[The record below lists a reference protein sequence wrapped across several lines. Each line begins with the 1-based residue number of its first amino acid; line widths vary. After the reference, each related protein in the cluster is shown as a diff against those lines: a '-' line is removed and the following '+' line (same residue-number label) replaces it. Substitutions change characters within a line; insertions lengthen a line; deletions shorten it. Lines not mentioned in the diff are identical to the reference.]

1 MRWLWPAGLLAL
13 NFVLALGWPS
23 ALLRLWFSRLWP
35 AWSAGWQ
42 AVQQWLPF
50 PAAFI
55 VLPLVLA
62 GLTVVPLLAARQQPG
77 KGLWLL
83 SLGLVLVIS
92 WVQLGWGLNY
102 LRTPLAQS
110 LQLQGGTSPEQRR
123 ALAAYLA
130 AVLQST
136 ASAERDVAAG
146 VSSGAREL
154 EQLLGPLGH
163 PGRLTQPPA
172 HVPTGSLLR
181 FGVAGSLFPLTLEAF
196 VDPGLADWQQV
207 IIGIHELS
215 HVHGIARED
224 DAVLAAA
231 IAGLR
236 SSDPFTRYAAAL
248 DSFSRLE
255 LPRAE
260 LQELLATL
268 PERVSADLTAAA
280 DGSRRWRSETLAGL
294 QAAVFGLW
302 LRLQGS
308 EGGLADYSVGASR
321 LPLALEAGLLP

>member
-1 MRWLWPAGLLAL
+1 MRWLWPAVLLLL
-13 NFVLALGWPS
+13 NVVLALGWPPV
-23 ALLRLWFSRLWP
+23 LLQFWFSRVWP

-50 PAAFI
+50 PAAYI
-55 VLPLVLA
+55 VLPVVVVA
-62 GLTVVPLLAARQQPG
+62 LTVLPILAARQKPAD
-77 KGLWLL
+77 GLWLL
-83 SLGLVLVIS
+83 SMGLVLLFS
-92 WVQLGWGLNY
+92 WIQLGWGLNY

-110 LQLQGGTSPEQRR
+110 LQLQGGSSVEQRR
-123 ALAAYLA
+123 ALAAYLTE
-130 AVLQST
+130 VLQST
-136 ASAERDVAAG
+136 AAAERDVAAA
-146 VSSGAREL
+146 VSAGAREL

-163 PGRLTQPPA
+163 PGRLTQAPA
-172 HVPTGSLLR
+172 HVPTGSLMV

-196 VDPGLADWQQV
+196 LDPALADWQQV
-207 IIGIHELS
+207 IVGIHELS

-231 IAGLR
+231 VAGLR
-236 SSDPFTRYAAAL
+236 SSDPFARYAAAL

-268 PERVSADLTAAA
+268 PPAVSADLTAAA
-280 DGSRRWRSETLAGL
+280 DGSRRWRSETLAGV

-308 EGGLADYSVGASR
+308 EGGLADYSLGASK